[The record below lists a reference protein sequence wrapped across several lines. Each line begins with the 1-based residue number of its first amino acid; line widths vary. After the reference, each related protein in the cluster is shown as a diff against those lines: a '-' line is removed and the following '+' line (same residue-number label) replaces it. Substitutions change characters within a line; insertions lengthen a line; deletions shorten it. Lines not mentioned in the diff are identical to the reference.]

1 MKIPMRTPRGP
12 WRARSRSCLSHDRSG
27 LLPRVPP
34 FRFSAAGR
42 KSGFT
47 LIELMVALA
56 LSMLVVGGAL
66 RLLST
71 QRQGNERHDAV
82 VDVRQRARFCLDA
95 IARDLHATGLW
106 ARALDPTTVIA
117 STNNGGP
124 VAGTDTL
131 TVRYV
136 SGVEQATITTVPP
149 TLTLAS
155 LDWDGDGRDDLDG
168 DDFGDNKAVDMVV
181 SEGPFGERVE
191 RVQATGVAGNLLTL
205 RPPGVVGSY
214 DRPMA
219 GELKQIAYSVG
230 IFVAPTGERIPCL
243 YRERVRFDTG
253 GNRTSQRQQLAT
265 DIDDL
270 QLRFGGAPPVA
281 DDLAAVGAANVTA
294 VTITVVAR
302 SDREILP
309 APAPFPQGQDSARAP
324 AADRRLRASYSL
336 TVALRN

>member
-1 MKIPMRTPRGP
+1 M
-12 WRARSRSCLSHDRSG
+12 
-27 LLPRVPP
+27 
-34 FRFSAAGR
+34 FAAGEDR
-42 KSGFT
+42 GFT
-47 LIELMVALA
+47 LIELMVALT

-66 RLLST
+66 RLLSA
-71 QRQGNERHDAV
+71 QRQGHERHDAM

-95 IARDLHATGLW
+95 IARDLHAAGLW

-117 STNNGGP
+117 SANNTGP

-136 SGVEQATITTVPP
+136 SGVEQATYTTLPP

-155 LDWDGDGRDDLDG
+155 LDWDGDGRPDLDG
-168 DDFGDNKAVDMVV
+168 DDFGNIGSDGNKKTVDLVV

-191 RVQATGVAGNLLTL
+191 RVVATGVAGNTLTL

-219 GELKQIAYSVG
+219 GELKQVVYTVG
-230 IFVAPTGERIPCL
+230 FPAAGPRIPCL

-253 GNRTSQRQQLAT
+253 GTRISRRQQLAT

-270 QLRFGGAPPVA
+270 QIRFGGAPPVA
-281 DDLAAVGAANVTA
+281 DDLAVVGAANVIS
-294 VTITVVAR
+294 VIITVVAR
-302 SDREILP
+302 SEQEVLS
-309 APAPFPQGQDSARAP
+309 AVAPFPQTQDSTRAP
-324 AADRRLRASYSL
+324 AADRRLRGSYSL

>member
-1 MKIPMRTPRGP
+1 MTSSDIAHRSPRG
-12 WRARSRSCLSHDRSG
+12 RRFCH
-27 LLPRVPP
+27 PP
-34 FRFSAAGR
+34 GGEWFRPPGSMVAAGGTR
-42 KSGFT
+42 GFT

-66 RLLST
+66 RLLSA
-71 QRQGNERHDAV
+71 QRQGHERHDAM
-82 VDVRQRARFCLDA
+82 VDVRQRARFSLDA
-95 IARDLHATGLW
+95 IARDLHAAGLW
-106 ARALDPTTVIA
+106 ARVLDPATVVE
-117 STNNGGP
+117 SDNNTGP
-124 VAGTDTL
+124 VGGTDTL

-136 SGVEQATITTVPP
+136 AGQEAATITTLPP

-168 DDFGDNKAVDMVV
+168 DDFTNDKVVDMVV
-181 SEGPFGERVE
+181 SEGPFGQRLE
-191 RVQATGVAGNLLTL
+191 RVQAIGRAGNLLTL

-219 GELKQIAYSVG
+219 GELMEVVYTVG
-230 IFVAPTGERIPCL
+230 LFVDASGEQIPCL
-243 YRERVRFDTG
+243 YRERVRFDSH

-302 SDREILP
+302 SDEEVLP
-309 APAPFPQGQDSARAP
+309 APAPFPQGQDSTRAS

>member
-1 MKIPMRTPRGP
+1 
-12 WRARSRSCLSHDRSG
+12 
-27 LLPRVPP
+27 
-34 FRFSAAGR
+34 
-42 KSGFT
+42 

-66 RLLST
+66 RLLSV

-106 ARALDPTTVIA
+106 ARGLDPTTVIA
-117 STNNGGP
+117 SSNNGGP

-136 SGVEQATITTVPP
+136 SGIEQATITTLPP
-149 TLTLAS
+149 TLTVAS
-155 LDWDGDGRDDLDG
+155 LDWDGDGRPDLDG
-168 DDFGDNKAVDMVV
+168 DDFGVNGITGDDKAVDMVV
-181 SEGPFGERVE
+181 SEGPFGERLE
-191 RVQATGVAGNLLTL
+191 RVVATGVAGNTLTL
-205 RPPGVVGSY
+205 RPPGVIGSY

-219 GELKQIAYSVG
+219 GELKQVTYTVG
-230 IFVAPTGERIPCL
+230 IFQAPSGERIPCL

-253 GNRTSQRQQLAT
+253 GHRTSKSQQLAT

-270 QLRFGGAPPVA
+270 QIRFGGAPPTA
-281 DDLAAVGAANVTA
+281 DDLAVVGAANVTA

-302 SDREILP
+302 SDQEVLP
-309 APAPFPQGQDSARAP
+309 AVVPFLQTPDSARAP

>member
-1 MKIPMRTPRGP
+1 
-12 WRARSRSCLSHDRSG
+12 
-27 LLPRVPP
+27 
-34 FRFSAAGR
+34 
-42 KSGFT
+42 
-47 LIELMVALA
+47 MVALA

-66 RLLST
+66 RLLSA

-106 ARALDPTTVIA
+106 ARGLDPTTVIV

-136 SGVEQATITTVPP
+136 SGIEPATITTLPP
-149 TLTLAS
+149 TLTVAS
-155 LDWDGDGRDDLDG
+155 LDWDSDGRPDLDG
-168 DDFGDNKAVDMVV
+168 DDFGVNGNSGDNKVVDIVV
-181 SEGPFGERVE
+181 SEGPFGERLE
-191 RVQATGVAGNLLTL
+191 RVEAVGLAGRLLSL
-205 RPPGVVGSY
+205 RPPGVAGSY

-219 GELKQIAYSVG
+219 GELKQVVYTVG
-230 IFVAPTGERIPCL
+230 IFQASTGGRIPCL

-253 GNRTSQRQQLAT
+253 GRRTSQRQQLAT

-270 QLRFGGAPPVA
+270 QLRFGGAPPAA

-294 VTITVVAR
+294 VTIIVVAR
-302 SDREILP
+302 SDAEVLS
-309 APAPFPQGQDSARAP
+309 AAAPFPQTQDSTRAP
-324 AADRRLRASYSL
+324 AADRRLRATYSL

>member
-1 MKIPMRTPRGP
+1 MSPQI
-12 WRARSRSCLSHDRSG
+12 SI
-27 LLPRVPP
+27 
-34 FRFSAAGR
+34 FAAGENR
-42 KSGFT
+42 GFT
-47 LIELMVALA
+47 LIELMVALT
-56 LSMLVVGGAL
+56 LSMLVIGGAL
-66 RLLST
+66 RLLSA
-71 QRQGNERHDAV
+71 QRQGNERHDAM

-117 STNNGGP
+117 SANNAGP

-131 TVRYV
+131 TLRYV
-136 SGVEQATITTVPP
+136 SGVEAATITTLPP

-155 LDWDGDGRDDLDG
+155 LDWDGDGNPDLDG
-168 DDFGDNKAVDMVV
+168 DDFGDDKAVDLVV

-191 RVQATGVAGNLLTL
+191 RVVATGVAGNTLTL

-219 GELKQIAYSVG
+219 GELKQVVYTVK
-230 IFVAPTGERIPCL
+230 IFSAPTGERIPCL
-243 YRERVRFDTG
+243 YRERVRFDTHG
-253 GNRTSQRQQLAT
+253 HRTSRRQQLAT

-270 QLRFGGAPPVA
+270 QLRFGGAPPVT
-281 DDLAAVGAANVTA
+281 DDLAAVGAPNVTA

-302 SDREILP
+302 SDQEVLST
-309 APAPFPQGQDSARAP
+309 PAPFSQTQDSTRAP

>member
-1 MKIPMRTPRGP
+1 MQRDT
-12 WRARSRSCLSHDRSG
+12 
-27 LLPRVPP
+27 
-34 FRFSAAGR
+34 AGR
-42 KSGFT
+42 WLPGTSTPAATGDRGFT
-47 LIELMVALA
+47 LIELMVALT

-66 RLLST
+66 RLLSI
-71 QRQGNERHDAV
+71 QRQGNERHDAM

-106 ARALDPTTVIA
+106 ARALDPDTVVA
-117 STNNGGP
+117 SDNNSGP

-131 TVRYV
+131 TMRYV
-136 SGVEQATITTVPP
+136 SGVEEATFTTLPP
-149 TLTLAS
+149 TLTVAT
-155 LDWDGDGRDDLDG
+155 LDWDGDGTPDLDG
-168 DDFGDNKAVDMVV
+168 DDFGDDKAVDLVV
-181 SEGPFGERVE
+181 SEGPFGERLE
-191 RVQATGVAGNLLTL
+191 RVVATGVAGHTLTL

-219 GELKQIAYSVG
+219 GELQQVAYTVG
-230 IFVAPTGERIPCL
+230 IFQTPTGERIPCL

-270 QLRFGGAPPVA
+270 QIRFGGAPPLA

-302 SDREILP
+302 SDQEVLP
-309 APAPFPQGQDSARAP
+309 AAAPFPQTQDSTRAP
-324 AADRRLRASYSL
+324 VADRRLRGRYSL